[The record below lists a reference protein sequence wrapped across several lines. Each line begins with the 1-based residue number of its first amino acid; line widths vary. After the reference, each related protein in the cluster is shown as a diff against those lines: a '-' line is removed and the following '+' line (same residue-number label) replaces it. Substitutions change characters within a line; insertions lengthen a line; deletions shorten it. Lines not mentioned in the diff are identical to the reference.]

1 MQFMKT
7 PTEQIKELE
16 AMIAQAKDPNGV
28 LVMNWKRSIQILKL
42 NINEKSNLLL

>member
-1 MQFMKT
+1 MKT

-28 LVMNWKRSIQILKL
+28 LVMNWRQSIKILKL
-42 NINEKSNLLL
+42 KINEKNN